1 MVTENQI
8 KDQIAIGKTYA
19 ENIEYW
25 DGEPEYLEYHNGYI
39 HALQWVIG
47 LYKPQ
52 YDKEDI

>member
-1 MVTENQI
+1 MVTENDI
-8 KDQIAIGKTYA
+8 KNQIAIGETYA

-25 DGEPEYLEYHNGYI
+25 DGEPEYLEFHNGYI
-39 HALQWVIG
+39 AGLKWVIG

>member
-1 MVTENQI
+1 MVNENDI
-8 KDQIAIGKTYA
+8 KNQIAIGTTYA

-25 DGEPEYLEYHNGYI
+25 DGEPEYLEFHNGYI
-39 HALQWVIG
+39 AALKWVIG